1 MPADLSS
8 KAAATEETK
17 LKEIRNPK
25 SNEVWVFIEQRDG
38 KAADVSF
45 ELLCKGHKLA
55 EAMEGKLKSIVIGDC
70 VEEIAK
76 ETFRFGADEA
86 LLIEHS
92 SLKNFRTLP
101 YSRIISDLIK
111 SQVPGIILF
120 GATVIGRDLAPRVA
134 SNTKSG
140 LTADCT
146 DLQISD
152 VKYIGKNYS
161 KLLLQIRPAFGGNII
176 ATIITPD
183 VPTQM
188 ATVREGV
195 MELTP
200 LEKPNEIKISK
211 VEYKPN
217 PADELVQII
226 DQHREDNKVNLK
238 SAPIIVAGGYGLNT
252 KENFK
257 LIETLAHTIGGEVAG
272 SRAAVDA
279 GFVTPDRQV
288 GQTGVTVRP
297 KLYIAVG
304 ISGAIQ
310 HRAGMQDSSKI
321 IAINTDPEA
330 PIFEI
335 AHFGIVGDAA
345 EVIPAFIEAYKH
357 KLK

>member
-1 MPADLSS
+1 MNFL
-8 KAAATEETK
+8 
-17 LKEIRNPK
+17 
-25 SNEVWVFIEQRDG
+25 NEVWVFIEQRDG
-38 KAADVSF
+38 KPADVSL

-55 EAMEGKLKSIVIGDC
+55 EAMNGKLKSVVIGDN
-70 VEEIAK
+70 VEGIAK
-76 ETFRFGADEA
+76 ETFIYGTNES
-86 LLIEHS
+86 LLIDHHL
-92 SLKNFRTLP
+92 LKNYRTLP
-101 YSRIISDLIK
+101 YSRILNDLVKAKI
-111 SQVPGIILF
+111 PRIFLF

-134 SNTKSG
+134 SHTKSG

-146 DLQISD
+146 DLRISD
-152 VKYIGKNYS
+152 IKYLNQEYP

-200 LEKPNEIKISK
+200 VEKPDKIKITRI
-211 VEYKPN
+211 EYKPD

-226 DQHREDNKVNLK
+226 EQHRENNKVNLK
-238 SAPIIVAGGYGLNT
+238 AAPIIVAGGYGLST

-257 LIETLAHTIGGEVAG
+257 LVEELAHTIGGEIAG

-279 GFVTPDRQV
+279 GFVAPDRQV
-288 GQTGVTVRP
+288 GQTGITVRP

-310 HRAGMQDSSKI
+310 HRAGMQDSNKI

-330 PIFEI
+330 PIFDI
-335 AHFGIVGDAA
+335 AHYGIVGDAT
-345 EVIPAFIEAYKH
+345 EIIPVFIEAYKH